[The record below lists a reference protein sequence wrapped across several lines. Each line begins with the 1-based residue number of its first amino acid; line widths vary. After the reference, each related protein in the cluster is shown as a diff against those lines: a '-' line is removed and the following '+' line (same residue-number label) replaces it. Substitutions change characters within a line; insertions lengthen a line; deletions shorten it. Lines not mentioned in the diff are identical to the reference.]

1 VRWLTATPR
10 PDIVETLERE
20 LDLSGILAHLLA
32 VRGVETPE
40 AARAFLRPTLSTF
53 PDPSTMPQVDTAGA
67 RLAAAIRNRESV
79 LIWGDYDVD
88 GITSTVLLMSF
99 IEDCG
104 GAADY
109 YLPLR
114 EDDGYGM
121 NAARAEQAVADGV
134 DLVVTV
140 DCGTADHAEVEHLTN
155 AGVDVIVT
163 DHHALQGEHPPA
175 LAFINPQRPDAP
187 DAFRPLAGVGV
198 AFLLAAG
205 TRKAMAPGDR
215 FPSLKSYLDVV
226 ALGTIADMVPLTG
239 LNRTLVHHG
248 LRSWEKP
255 ARPGLAAL
263 KRVAGVEDR
272 SLDSSTIAF
281 IVGPRLNAAGRL
293 DSASRSVELLRTRSF
308 SQGLKQARE
317 LDRLNAER
325 KELEAGIFEEA
336 LAQVGR
342 APAEMGP
349 EAVIVAGEGWLKGVL
364 GIVASRLVQHFHRP
378 AVVLCLDRDGTASG
392 SGRSIRGFNLVKALE
407 RAAALMDR
415 YGGHAMAAGLTIRA
429 DRIDALRDHLSAAM
443 AEEVAGDDLVP
454 SLDVDLE
461 ISITEVTQTVVTA
474 VEAMAP
480 FGNGNP
486 EPRFLSRRVPLLS
499 RKRVGKDG
507 AHLKLTVD
515 GGEGRRLEAIAF
527 RRGDEAVEPGEE
539 IDLVYVPEMKTWRGV
554 RSLQL
559 RVEDLQRSAP

>member
-1 VRWLTATPR
+1 
-10 PDIVETLERE
+10 
-20 LDLSGILAHLLA
+20 
-32 VRGVETPE
+32 
-40 AARAFLRPTLSTF
+40 
-53 PDPSTMPQVDTAGA
+53 
-67 RLAAAIRNRESV
+67 
-79 LIWGDYDVD
+79 
-88 GITSTVLLMSF
+88 
-99 IEDCG
+99 
-104 GAADY
+104 
-109 YLPLR
+109 
-114 EDDGYGM
+114 
-121 NAARAEQAVADGV
+121 
-134 DLVVTV
+134 
-140 DCGTADHAEVEHLTN
+140 
-155 AGVDVIVT
+155 
-163 DHHALQGEHPPA
+163 
-175 LAFINPQRPDAP
+175 
-187 DAFRPLAGVGV
+187 
-198 AFLLAAG
+198 
-205 TRKAMAPGDR
+205 
-215 FPSLKSYLDVV
+215 
-226 ALGTIADMVPLTG
+226 
-239 LNRTLVHHG
+239 
-248 LRSWEKP
+248 
-255 ARPGLAAL
+255 
-263 KRVAGVEDR
+263 
-272 SLDSSTIAF
+272 
-281 IVGPRLNAAGRL
+281 
-293 DSASRSVELLRTRSF
+293 
-308 SQGLKQARE
+308 
-317 LDRLNAER
+317 
-325 KELEAGIFEEA
+325 
-336 LAQVGR
+336 
-342 APAEMGP
+342 MGP